1 MRFCFLEGWLF
12 DLYPAPEGGM
22 IIWLITRGGK
32 ALRLHDPWRPSI
44 YAWTKTPANI
54 TSLLREQRLFDVQT
68 TFDYKYVSPS
78 DFQRTKV
85 LRLTFKRS
93 SDTTRFLRNINP
105 TNLIETRLFNVDV
118 PVAQL
123 YLYEKNLF
131 PLALV
136 RAHITGEGISWEL
149 LDDAHSCQYETP
161 HLKEAK
167 ITLHIRKSARVTSF
181 NDPLNSI
188 TIEAPSSVLAID
200 NGSEAEKL
208 LELTRRI
215 QEIDPDI
222 TLTKNGDAFVFPYLI
237 HRAFQNQVLS
247 QFILDREGRPLQPT
261 ATRGKSYFS
270 YGRIY
275 YRPNPIHLLGRL
287 HLDACNDFI
296 FEDCG
301 LQGLIEIARTC
312 RTPLRRASRETIG
325 TNMTSL
331 QMYQAFRRDIL
342 IPWKKN
348 EPEDFKT
355 AYELLKADRG
365 GFILEPK
372 IGLFDNVGE
381 IDFASLYPTLMMKHN
396 LTPECISCQCCA
408 HTKTAMQVPEL
419 DYNLCEKR
427 IGIVPHTLRILL
439 RKRAEYKTL
448 MTKTTDPKLRNV
460 YDQRQAALKWC
471 LVTSFGYLGYR
482 NARFGKIDA
491 HIGVCAFA
499 RKVLRETIE
508 IAQEHGFSV
517 VHGIVDSVWLINKKA
532 NETDYVELC
541 DVIEER
547 LGLPASFEGI
557 YRWILFLPSK
567 VHVGLP
573 VLNRYYGVFRNGK
586 VKMRGIEYR
595 RRDTPLIIKH
605 CQRDLIN
612 YLALAR
618 DRAEFLTRLP
628 GALCLVREYID
639 RLRDGR
645 VDMQELMITKQ
656 LSKDPSEY
664 RYNVMQALAAR
675 QLVQEGVRISAGQNV
690 SYIMQRGH
698 RASGKRV
705 LPSELIDGPVR
716 YDVEKYTELLLD
728 AVTDLLSPL
737 GYGSLLSNE
746 LPAAQHTDSRLPF
759 SARAVLLNDFAY
771 GAKM

>member
-1 MRFCFLEGWLF
+1 
-12 DLYPAPEGGM
+12 
-22 IIWLITRGGK
+22 
-32 ALRLHDPWRPSI
+32 
-44 YAWTKTPANI
+44 
-54 TSLLREQRLFDVQT
+54 
-68 TFDYKYVSPS
+68 
-78 DFQRTKV
+78 
-85 LRLTFKRS
+85 
-93 SDTTRFLRNINP
+93 
-105 TNLIETRLFNVDV
+105 
-118 PVAQL
+118 
-123 YLYEKNLF
+123 
-131 PLALV
+131 
-136 RAHITGEGISWEL
+136 
-149 LDDAHSCQYETP
+149 
-161 HLKEAK
+161 
-167 ITLHIRKSARVTSF
+167 
-181 NDPLNSI
+181 
-188 TIEAPSSVLAID
+188 
-200 NGSEAEKL
+200 
-208 LELTRRI
+208 
-215 QEIDPDI
+215 
-222 TLTKNGDAFVFPYLI
+222 
-237 HRAFQNQVLS
+237 
-247 QFILDREGRPLQPT
+247 
-261 ATRGKSYFS
+261 
-270 YGRIY
+270 
-275 YRPNPIHLLGRL
+275 
-287 HLDACNDFI
+287 
-296 FEDCG
+296 
-301 LQGLIEIARTC
+301 
-312 RTPLRRASRETIG
+312 
-325 TNMTSL
+325 
-331 QMYQAFRRDIL
+331 
-342 IPWKKN
+342 
-348 EPEDFKT
+348 
-355 AYELLKADRG
+355 
-365 GFILEPK
+365 
-372 IGLFDNVGE
+372 
-381 IDFASLYPTLMMKHN
+381 
-396 LTPECISCQCCA
+396 
-408 HTKTAMQVPEL
+408 MQVPEL

>member
-1 MRFCFLEGWLF
+1 
-12 DLYPAPEGGM
+12 M
-22 IIWLITRGGK
+22 IIWIITREGESI
-32 ALRLHDPWRPSI
+32 RLCDTWRPSI
-44 YAWTKTPANI
+44 YAWTNKPANI
-54 TSLLREQRLFDVQT
+54 ASLLRDRRVFDVQT
-68 TFDYKYVSPS
+68 TVDYKYVNPG
-78 DFQRTKV
+78 DFERTKI

-93 SDTTRFLRNINP
+93 SDIARFLQNINP

-149 LDDAHSCQYETP
+149 IDDAHSCQYEAP
-161 HLKEAK
+161 HLKGAK
-167 ITLHIRKSARVTSF
+167 ITLHVRKSGRVTSF
-181 NDPLNSI
+181 NDPLESI
-188 TIEAPSSVLAID
+188 TIEAPRGVLVID
-200 NGSEAEKL
+200 KGSEADKL
-208 LELTRRI
+208 LELVRLI
-215 QEIDPDI
+215 HEIDPDI
-222 TLTKNGDAFVFPYLI
+222 ILTKNGDAFVFPYLI
-237 HRAFQNQVLS
+237 QRAFHNQILS
-247 QFILDREGRPLQPT
+247 QITLDREGRSLQPT

-275 YRPNPIHLLGRL
+275 YRPSPIHLLGRL

-301 LQGLIEIARTC
+301 FQGLIEIARTC

-348 EPEDFKT
+348 EPENFKT
-355 AYELLKADRG
+355 AYELLEADRG

-372 IGLFDNVGE
+372 VGLFDNVGE

-408 HTKTAMQVPEL
+408 HTKTTIQVPEL

-427 IGIVPHTLRILL
+427 MGIVPHTLHILL

-448 MTKTTDPKLRNV
+448 MSKTTDPKLWNI
-460 YDQRQAALKWC
+460 YDQRQAALKWA
-471 LVTSFGYLGYR
+471 LVCSFGYLGYK

-517 VHGIVDSVWLINKKA
+517 VHGIVDSVWLINKNA

-547 LGLPASFEGI
+547 LGLPVSFEGI
-557 YRWILFLPSK
+557 YRWVVFLPSK
-567 VHVGLP
+567 VHAHLP

-586 VKMRGIEYR
+586 IKMRGIEYR
-595 RRDTPLIIKH
+595 RRDAPPIIKQ
-605 CQRDLIN
+605 CQRDMIDC
-612 YLALAR
+612 LASAR
-618 DRAEFLTRLP
+618 SREEFLMRLP
-628 GALCLVREYID
+628 DALRLVRQYID
-639 RLRDGR
+639 RLQNGR
-645 VDMQELMITKQ
+645 ADSEELLITKQ

-664 RYNVMQALAAR
+664 KHNVVQAIAAK
-675 QLVQEGVRISAGQNV
+675 QLVHEGMQISAGQNI
-690 SYIMQRGH
+690 SYIMQD
-698 RASGKRV
+698 GKRGLEKCV
-705 LPSELIDGPVR
+705 LPSELISGPVR
-716 YDVEKYTELLLD
+716 YDAEKYVQLLLD
-728 AVTDLLSPL
+728 AVVGLLSPL
-737 GYGSLLSNE
+737 GSNE
-746 LPAAQHTDSRLPF
+746 QLRDELAPTSH
-759 SARAVLLNDFAY
+759 AR
-771 GAKM
+771 